1 MKTGLEHFFLPA
13 SGGRCGRR
21 LCLHH
26 TPADGVVRA
35 AVLYTHPFA
44 EEMNKSRR
52 MAALASRALAASG
65 CAVMQMDLLGCGD
78 SSGDFG
84 DATWHDW
91 LGDVEQAAAWLLAQH
106 HAPLWMWGLRAG
118 CLLNAEVAARLDQP
132 LRHLFWQPP
141 ASGKTLLQ
149 QFLRL
154 KLAASLTEGQGQ
166 RGEDP
171 RQQLAKGQSTEVAG
185 YALQPALALGLE
197 RSQLL
202 PQANVAHSVWLETS
216 TREDG
221 SLLPA
226 TQVAAARWRE
236 AGFAVQTQVVHGPA
250 FWQTQEIE
258 DAPALVAATVQAL
271 RSQPAQ
277 GTQAVAA

>member
-1 MKTGLEHFFLPA
+1 MPA
-13 SGGRCGRR
+13 SAGRSGRR

-26 TPADGVVRA
+26 TPPGGVVRA

-52 MAALASRALAASG
+52 MAALASRALAATG

-84 DATWHDW
+84 DATWQDW
-91 LGDVEQAAAWLLAQH
+91 LDDVEQGATWLLAKHQV
-106 HAPLWMWGLRAG
+106 PLWLWGLRAG
-118 CLLNAEVAARLDQP
+118 CLLNTEVAARIDQP
-132 LRHLFWQPP
+132 LQHLFWQPP
-141 ASGKTLLQ
+141 ASGKALLL

-154 KLAASLTEGQGQ
+154 KLAAGLTEGHGQ

-171 RQQLAKGQSTEVAG
+171 RQQLAEGQATEIAG
-185 YALQPALALGLE
+185 YTLQPSLALGLE

-226 TQVAAARWRE
+226 TQMAAARWRE
-236 AGFAVQTQVVHGPA
+236 AGVAVQTQVVQGPA

-258 DAPALVAATVQAL
+258 DAPELVAATVQAL
-271 RSQPAQ
+271 LSQPVQ